1 MNLSPWR
8 KRQVPTQSEQN
19 YSPLFSLQNDI
30 NSLFDDW
37 FNGGLYRTGSDAK
50 QAFVPAVDVLQNEK
64 SYQVKAELPG
74 LKEDDIE
81 LFIEDGYMVI
91 KGERK
96 DEKKQQKDDYI
107 VHESNYGSFYRSFPL
122 PNDVDA
128 EKNCKA
134 SLKDGLLTVELPKF
148 ASAKPKK
155 EQIKIKSS

>member
-1 MNLSPWR
+1 MKLTPQGKQRVSTR
-8 KRQVPTQSEQN
+8 SDQN

-37 FNGGLYRTGSDAK
+37 FNVDLYRTGNEVK
-50 QAFVPAVDVLQNEK
+50 QAFVPAVDLLHDEE
-64 SYQVKAELPG
+64 SYQIKAELPG

-96 DEKKQQKDDYI
+96 DEQRQEKDNYI

-122 PNDVDA
+122 PKDVDL
-128 EKNCKA
+128 EKDSKA
-134 SLKDGLLTVELPKF
+134 TLKDGLLTVQLQKLADE
-148 ASAKPKK
+148 KPKR

>member
-1 MNLSPWR
+1 MNLAPWR

-37 FNGGLYRTGSDAK
+37 FNGGTYRTSSDAK
-50 QAFVPAVDVLQNEK
+50 QVFVPAVDVLQNEK

-96 DEKKQQKDDYI
+96 DEQKQEKHNYIRFTNQKR
-107 VHESNYGSFYRSFPL
+107 N
-122 PNDVDA
+122 
-128 EKNCKA
+128 
-134 SLKDGLLTVELPKF
+134 
-148 ASAKPKK
+148 
-155 EQIKIKSS
+155 